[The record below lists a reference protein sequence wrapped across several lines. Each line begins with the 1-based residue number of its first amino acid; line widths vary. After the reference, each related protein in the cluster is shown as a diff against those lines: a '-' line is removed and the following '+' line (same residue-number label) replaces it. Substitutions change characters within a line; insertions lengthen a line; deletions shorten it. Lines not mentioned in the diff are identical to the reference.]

1 MERLNLNISFAEIW
15 GGKSWDKAATEEH
28 IARPAR
34 LPPWLPLRKT
44 WQVLVC
50 SRLHWEPVLPGG
62 PRLAAFAGAWSD
74 PSACSGGSA
83 RGRCLSCTRWRG
95 RLDEGQGWAPR
106 QCQRNRAWSWVWP
119 LALGVC
125 AGTAQLAPSCC
136 TGQLQGSF
144 SLQPSCWGG
153 PESYKGSRNHPA
165 GLTREGPDPLL
176 WGTDFLL
183 MLLCVVGRERFK
195 SQRGLATSPG

>member
-1 MERLNLNISFAEIW
+1 MQPTSLGTSASR
-15 GGKSWDKAATEEH
+15 
-28 IARPAR
+28 RPSPCSICR
-34 LPPWLPLRKT
+34 SLVRPQCLLRG
-44 WQVLVC
+44 V
-50 SRLHWEPVLPGG
+50 
-62 PRLAAFAGAWSD
+62 
-74 PSACSGGSA
+74 SACSGGSA

-106 QCQRNRAWSWVWP
+106 QCQCNRAWSWVWP
-119 LALGVC
+119 LASGVC